1 MTKPLVALVSLLFV
15 LGCASSNR
23 SRSFA
28 SANGCVPPGFEHAP
42 RLTEEATAAP
52 YVTQARTQIW
62 AQYPYVTQART
73 QIWPS
78 YLGDSY
84 EAPAGL
90 IGRNTDAS
98 MELYI
103 SAGKVVGVCR
113 TGGDPR
119 LFSFLATKVRRWTF
133 EPLASGPFILPIHF
147 KISDWRMNSTM
158 FHQTY
163 DLRITDFEHGSHNP
177 PPMTSPDTFSQ

>member
-1 MTKPLVALVSLLFV
+1 MAKPLVALVSLLFV

-42 RLTEEATAAP
+42 RLAEEATAAR
-52 YVTQARTQIW
+52 YRTQASTKMW
-62 AQYPYVTQART
+62 YAGTYDGP
-73 QIWPS
+73 
-78 YLGDSY
+78 G
-84 EAPAGL
+84 GL
-90 IGRNTDAS
+90 IGVNTDAS
-98 MELYI
+98 TELYI
-103 SAGKVVGVCR
+103 SAAGKVVGVCR

-119 LFSFLATKVRRWTF
+119 LVSFIAKKARHWTF

-147 KISDWRMNSTM
+147 QISDWRFSSFNLM
-158 FHQTY
+158 FGQTY
-163 DLRITDFEHGSHNP
+163 DLEITDFEHGSHNP

>member
-23 SRSFA
+23 SRSVA

-42 RLTEEATAAP
+42 RLAEEATAAP

-62 AQYPYVTQART
+62 PH
-73 QIWPS
+73 

-84 EAPAGL
+84 EVPAGL
-90 IGRNTDAS
+90 IGVNTDAS

-119 LFSFLATKVRRWTF
+119 LFSFIAKKTRHWTF

-147 KISDWRMNSTM
+147 KISDWRFSLTRLM
-158 FHQTY
+158 FDQTY
-163 DLRITDFEHGSHNP
+163 DLRITDFEHGPHNP
-177 PPMTSPDTFSQ
+177 PPMTWPDTFSQ